1 MPPARHLGLPSPYLT
16 VIVTLDEPLHV
27 ARQPDPAQAPDSYRA
42 MVGGL
47 HTTPA
52 VIEHDGAQSGVQ
64 LQLSPLGTRALFGLP
79 AGELAGLDLPATDLL
94 GRLGDDLHEQMRA
107 TPTWA
112 ERFRLLDV
120 GLGRLLDPSRRP
132 PAEVCQAWH
141 LLRASHGT
149 ARVADVARAVGWSER
164 HLAARFRTEI
174 GLTPKAAARVIRFDR
189 ARRMIPGSQRR
200 RRGGDVRLRRPVAP
214 RPRLRRVHRSRPGRL
229 ARRGGRKS
237 SSPGRRGG
245 SRLGVMSDKT
255 PPPTVWPTLRAND
268 ARALIRFLV
277 DVVGFEE
284 TAVYG
289 EGDVVHHAELSWPLG
304 GGIML
309 GSARDDGGDGPTPPG
324 ACSAYIV
331 VDEPDALC
339 DRVRAAGAEMTV
351 DLHDTDYGSRDF
363 AIRDPEGNRWY
374 FGTYRGAPRAS

>member
-1 MPPARHLGLPSPYLT
+1 VPAPIWEAVSARPAGPLRAVVAEHHAYRQRHVPPARHLGLPSPFLT
-16 VIVTLDEPLHV
+16 LIVTLDEPLLV
-27 ARQPDPAQAPDSYRA
+27 ARQPDPTQAPATYRA
-42 MVGGL
+42 LVGGL
-47 HTTPA
+47 HTTAA
-52 VIEHDGAQSGVQ
+52 VIVHDGAQSGVQ
-64 LQLSPLGTRALFGLP
+64 LQLSPLGTRALLGVP
-79 AGELAGLDLPATDLL
+79 AGELAGLTS
-94 GRLGDDLHEQMRA
+94 
-107 TPTWA
+107 TPPICSAGSPTTCTSRCAAPSPGPNGSGCSTWA
-112 ERFRLLDV
+112 SA
-120 GLGRLLDPSRRP
+120 GSSIPARRP
-132 PAEVCQAWH
+132 PAEVCHAWR

-149 ARVADVARAVGWSER
+149 VRVADVARAVGWSER

-189 ARRMIPGSQRR
+189 ARRMLPAVPGAAVA
-200 RRGGDVRLRRPVAP
+200 GDVRVRRPVAP
-214 RPRLRRVHRSRPGRL
+214 RPRLRRLHRPRPARL
-229 ARRGGRKS
+229 ARRRGRKS
-237 SSPGRRGG
+237 SSPRRRGG

-255 PPPTVWPTLRAND
+255 PPPTVWPTLRATD

-309 GSARDDGGDGPTPPG
+309 GSARDDGADGPTAPG

-339 DRVRAAGAEMTV
+339 AACGPGA
-351 DLHDTDYGSRDF
+351 R
-363 AIRDPEGNRWY
+363 R
-374 FGTYRGAPRAS
+374 